1 MSATTVNA
9 FPPLHA
15 FSSSRS
21 WFMALIVLVHAAFF
35 WALTNGLTV
44 SVFESPPQ
52 GPIVYVPND
61 AVKPPPA
68 KEQIEVIPIIDR
80 IFVPPTE
87 VPPLPPI
94 EDARPPVQTTGEPPV
109 VPPTTTV
116 IERGG
121 QGPDIVTPRVDARYP
136 FTEPEYPGSEI
147 RSLHEGTVWLSV
159 EVLANGRIGQVRVDQ
174 SSGYARLDDS
184 AAREARK
191 WRMKPG
197 TENGVAKAMWLK
209 VPVKFQLKN

>member
-1 MSATTVNA
+1 MSAITVNA

-21 WFMALIVLVHAAFF
+21 WFMALIVLVHLGFF
-35 WALTNGLTV
+35 WGLTHGLTV
-44 SVFESPPQ
+44 SVF
-52 GPIVYVPND
+52 VPKGGSD
-61 AVKPPPA
+61 LF
-68 KEQIEVIPIIDR
+68 VIPEPPTPPVHKEPIDIKPDTNR
-80 IFVPPTE
+80 IFVPPTQ
-87 VPPLPPI
+87 VPTLTTEDPHVPL
-94 EDARPPVQTTGEPPV
+94 QTTGEPPV

-121 QGPDIVTPRVDARYP
+121 EGPDIVTPRVDARYP
-136 FTEPEYPGSEI
+136 FTEPEYPVSEI
-147 RSLHEGTVWLSV
+147 RQQHEGTVWLSV
-159 EVLANGRIGQVRVDQ
+159 EVLPSGRVGGVRIDE
-174 SSGYARLDDS
+174 SSGYAKLDDS

-197 TENGVAKAMWLK
+197 MEGGVAKAMWLK